1 MTLNI
6 SLLILDTSNF
16 WVVNWYYILAVLL
29 SLTGVV
35 FGIKNYFKK
44 NPSKETLPTG
54 QVNPV
59 ISPTNNNT
67 NNVTVHIG
75 KSETEPEKHQDSLAV
90 NGGVDEFERL
100 KKLTHILFIDDDTK
114 FKIVQIIIKTGW
126 KNTESIVDLE
136 HYDDDLLRKSH
147 IIFVDV
153 QGVGKVLDCKDEGLS
168 LALNIKN
175 KYPQKKVVIYSA
187 VQAHKVFHEAIQ
199 KVDFLLSKDA
209 EPIEFTSLI
218 ERFSKEINL

>member
-1 MTLNI
+1 MTLNFT
-6 SLLILDTSNF
+6 LLYIDTTNF
-16 WVVNWYYILAVLL
+16 WVVNWYYIAAVLL
-29 SLTGVV
+29 SLTAVIL
-35 FGIKNYFKK
+35 GIKNYRKK
-44 NPSKETLPTG
+44 NVSKEATPTN
-54 QVNPV
+54 QNNPV
-59 ISPTNNNT
+59 ISPINTNT
-67 NNVTVHIG
+67 NNLTVNIG
-75 KSETEPEKHQDSLAV
+75 KTEAEKQQEQTDTNGWV
-90 NGGVDEFERL
+90 NEFDKL

-136 HYDDDLLRKSH
+136 HYDDEVLRKSH

-153 QGVGKVLDCKDEGLS
+153 QGVGKALDCKDEGLS

-218 ERFSKEINL
+218 ERFSKEIKL

>member
-6 SLLILDTSNF
+6 TLLDIDTSNF
-16 WVVNWYYILAVLL
+16 WVVNWYYVVAVLL
-29 SLTGVV
+29 SLTAVII
-35 FGIKNYFKK
+35 GIKNFRKK
-44 NPSKETLPTG
+44 PVHKEPTPII
-54 QVNPV
+54 QNNPV
-59 ISPTNNNT
+59 ISPSNINT
-67 NNVTVHIG
+67 VTVNLG
-75 KSETEPEKHQDSLAV
+75 KTETEKQQESITP
-90 NGGVDEFERL
+90 NPGIDEYDRL
-100 KKLTHILFIDDDTK
+100 KKLIHILFIDDDTK

-136 HYDDDLLRKSH
+136 HYDDELLRKSH

-153 QGVGKVLDCKDEGLS
+153 QGVGKALDCKDEGLS

-187 VQAHKVFHEAIQ
+187 VPAHKVFHEAIQ